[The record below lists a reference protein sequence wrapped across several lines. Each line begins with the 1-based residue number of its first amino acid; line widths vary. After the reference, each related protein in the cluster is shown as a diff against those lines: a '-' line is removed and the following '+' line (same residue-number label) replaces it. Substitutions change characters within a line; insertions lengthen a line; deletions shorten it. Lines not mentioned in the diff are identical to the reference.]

1 MSNELNKPKKKK
13 KKYCEWV
20 RIRYYCDSGWFVW
33 FFVKKLNRNNRV
45 QGLIGTW
52 SGNSAWQPIKIVLEE
67 TGGVA
72 LTWIAPRSQRQWNI
86 SEEEMMNYGSFW
98 QFLHGILEFCSGY
111 CTQVFI
117 ILRLPFL
124 WWSSCMTS
132 AWSEI
137 RTVLYGVRIPGSI
150 MISFC
155 FMFIKLDYQSKEQ
168 RFSLHLGY
176 WFYFWFIIFYS
187 HCFIT
192 HTQTLFIKKTMTTFG
207 SFWPLLGSIQI

>member
-1 MSNELNKPKKKK
+1 MTLADLFDFLSKNWTEIT
-13 KKYCEWV
+13 ES
-20 RIRYYCDSGWFVW
+20 RVW
-33 FFVKKLNRNNRV
+33 LVP
-45 QGLIGTW
+45 GLATLR
-52 SGNSAWQPIKIVLEE
+52 GNQSKSFLEE

-72 LTWIAPRSQRQWNI
+72 LTWIVPRQQRQWT
-86 SEEEMMNYGSFW
+86 SLKKKMMNYGSFW

-176 WFYFWFIIFYS
+176 WFYFCSLFFILSVLS
-187 HCFIT
+187 H
-192 HTQTLFIKKTMTTFG
+192 TLK
-207 SFWPLLGSIQI
+207 PLF

>member
-1 MSNELNKPKKKK
+1 MSNKPKKSRRRRKN
-13 KKYCEWV
+13 YCEWV

-33 FFVKKLNRNNRV
+33 FFVKKLNRNNQV

-111 CTQVFI
+111 CTQVFYYFAPAFSLVVKLYDFGLI
-117 ILRLPFL
+117 RNSNRFIRGSNPRFDYDFVLFYVHKARLPKQ
-124 WWSSCMTS
+124 
-132 AWSEI
+132 
-137 RTVLYGVRIPGSI
+137 RTAL
-150 MISFC
+150 
-155 FMFIKLDYQSKEQ
+155 
-168 RFSLHLGY
+168 
-176 WFYFWFIIFYS
+176 
-187 HCFIT
+187 
-192 HTQTLFIKKTMTTFG
+192 
-207 SFWPLLGSIQI
+207 